1 MVTALDQTGLGLGV
15 RLMVSDD
22 GDERTAAAA
31 ASSSSSSPSSPSSP
45 SSSSSS
51 FSFRMVPRSTRFLVS
66 ECWTVYYNHCTAASI
81 FPCVME
87 SGAIISWPCPHLV
100 YGWAFLCFYN
110 LPHSTPLRRP
120 CGMVRFGSETGTLNR
135 RRWSSKHAAQHL
147 HHGMTFNNTNKQNN
161 TAMSCH
167 AMPWHVLYVT
177 HWTAHS

>member
-120 CGMVRFGSETGTLNR
+120 CGWFGSVQKLEL
-135 RRWSSKHAAQHL
+135 
-147 HHGMTFNNTNKQNN
+147 
-161 TAMSCH
+161 
-167 AMPWHVLYVT
+167 
-177 HWTAHS
+177 